1 MSHEPQYKGIPPTPP
16 HDAIAATP
24 QTVQEMA
31 DLFLQFSAAERHVL
45 WVVELQPV
53 ERVSFVSSA
62 FEAVWGRP
70 VQGMYDDARLWA
82 QCIHDDDRQAVV
94 ETFGRWLADPDHASY
109 DVEYRIVRPDG
120 SVRWIHDVGHVG
132 AGAHGLLVRVN
143 GIAEDITERKQAQLA
158 LLAEQQRIRA
168 ITEVAP
174 TVLHTLRRASDGSVT
189 FPYGAAR
196 VEALYRLPPGTAAHD
211 ATQVFTRVHPDDAAA
226 VRQSIEQSA
235 RTLQP
240 WRAEFRMVHPDGAE
254 QWIEGQSA
262 PVPEADGGMLWHGAV
277 ADITERKHTELA
289 LIDSRARL
297 AAVFENMTEGVM
309 LCTGEGSL
317 IEWNAAALR
326 MHGLDDSFA
335 RSLTIERA
343 RERFELRHLDGT
355 LLRGS
360 EWPLTRVMRGETLR
374 QHELRIHSREQGWHK
389 VFAYSGT
396 RVDDEAGRPLFGV
409 LQCADVSGRRAIE
422 DEVERMNAELERRV
436 AERTA
441 ELQAAVKELEAFSY
455 SVSHDLRAPL
465 RALDGFSQALIEDHG
480 ATLPADGQRYLGII
494 RDTAQKMGQ
503 LIDDLLEF
511 ARLGR
516 QPLTRRPVD
525 VGQLARHAYDGLVPQ
540 CQGRRIELSLGEL
553 PACDA
558 DPALLRQVWVNLLGN
573 AVKYTRQRETAVI
586 EVGHELNGGV
596 VEYYVRDNGAGFDM
610 RYAHKLFGVFERL
623 HRADEFEGTGVGLAI
638 VQRIVQRHGG
648 RVRAHGEPGR
658 GASFHFT
665 LG

>member
-1 MSHEPQYKGIPPTPP
+1 MSHEPQYKGIPPTTLNDPT
-16 HDAIAATP
+16 AAAP

-31 DLFLQFSAAERHVL
+31 DLFLQFAAAERHVL
-45 WVVELQPV
+45 WVLELRPV
-53 ERVSFVSSA
+53 ERVSFVSPA
-62 FEAVWGRP
+62 FEPVWGRP
-70 VQGMYDDARLWA
+70 AQALYDDSRLWA
-82 QCIHDDDRQAVV
+82 QCIHDDDRAAVV
-94 ETFGRWLADPDHASY
+94 ETFGRWLADPEHASY

-132 AGAHGLLVRVN
+132 DGARGPLTRVN

-158 LLAEQQRIRA
+158 LLAEQQRITA
-168 ITEVAP
+168 IAEVAP
-174 TVLHTLRRASDGSVT
+174 TVLHSLRRASDGSVT
-189 FPYGAAR
+189 FPYGSAR
-196 VEALYRLPPGTAAHD
+196 VETLYRLPPGTAAHD

-240 WRAEFRMVHPDGAE
+240 WRAEFRMVHPDGSE
-254 QWIEGQSA
+254 QWIEGHSN
-262 PVPEADGGMLWHGAV
+262 PVPEADGGLVWHGAV
-277 ADITERKHTELA
+277 ADITERKRTELA

-309 LCTGEGSL
+309 LCSGEGAL
-317 IEWNAAALR
+317 IEWNAAALQ
-326 MHGLDDSFA
+326 MHGLDDSVA
-335 RSLTIERA
+335 RALTIEGA

-396 RVDDEAGRPLFGV
+396 RVDDAAGRALFGV
-409 LQCADVSGRRAIE
+409 LQCADVTGRRAIE
-422 DEVERMNAELERRV
+422 DEVERMNVELERRV
-436 AERTA
+436 ADRTA

-525 VGQLARHAYDGLVPQ
+525 AGQLARHAYDSLAPQ
-540 CQGRRIELSLGEL
+540 CQGRRIELSIGEL
-553 PACDA
+553 PPCDA

-573 AVKYTRQRETAVI
+573 AVKYTRQREAAMI
-586 EVGHELNGGV
+586 EVGHELQGDV
-596 VEYYVRDNGAGFDM
+596 VEYFVRDNGAGFDM

-648 RVRAHGEPGR
+648 RVRAQGEPGR